1 MDPDYDRAAVAVGA
15 RHTHRPDAGEFRFD
29 GASWTLTFD
38 GLRVSLSDAKGL
50 HDLALLLSRPGDE
63 CHCLDLAGR
72 PAEVAGRQEVLDERA
87 RRGYRERIHYLQREI
102 DEAERDNDAARAARA
117 RAEMDALVEALS
129 GALGL
134 GGRSRAL
141 GSATE
146 RARSAVTWRIRSAIR
161 KIAVVHPSL
170 GRHLEHSVRTGTYC
184 VYSPEHPVAWTCLPS

>member
-1 MDPDYDRAAVAVGA
+1 
-15 RHTHRPDAGEFRFD
+15 DAGEFRFD

-72 PAEVAGRQEVLDERA
+72 QEVLDERA
-87 RRGYRERIHYLQREI
+87 PRGYRGRIPYLQREI

-170 GRHLEHSVRTGTYC
+170 GRHLEHSVR
-184 VYSPEHPVAWTCLPS
+184 